1 MVEEVIVLY
10 FVEDPAQESFI
21 TTVIRRIAAGEGIP
35 AQRVS
40 LSGWAVQDGSKA
52 IAEFRHFVQEAGDDL
67 WASADIFVVGFDANR
82 EGVSERRKQL
92 RMITKP
98 LDIALQ
104 DRIAFAVPD
113 PHIERWYL
121 EDQQAFNSVFGPG
134 SAPAMPSYRT
144 DKDYYK
150 LLLHDAIA
158 RTGHDSLLGVSA
170 YGEDIALA
178 VKFDVLSNDRGF
190 KLFRK
195 DLRRAFRRLQ
205 STSDL

>member
-1 MVEEVIVLY
+1 MAEEVVVLY

-21 TTVIRRIAAGEGIP
+21 TTVIRRIADGEGIP

-52 IAEFRHFVQEAGDDL
+52 IAEFKHFVKEAGDDL
-67 WASADIFVVGFDANR
+67 WASADILAVGFDANR
-82 EGVSERRKQL
+82 EGVTERRKQL

-121 EDQQAFNSVFGPG
+121 EDQHAFNSVFGPG
-134 SAPAMPSYRT
+134 SAPAKPPYKS

-150 LLLHDAIA
+150 QTLHDAIA
-158 RTGHDSLLGVSA
+158 KTGQNSLLGASA

-178 VKFDVLSNDRGF
+178 VNFDVLSRDRGF
-190 KLFRK
+190 KLFLK
-195 DLRRAFRRLQ
+195 ELKAAFRHLQ
-205 STSDL
+205 STIDQ